1 MKAMLSIKPEYVR
14 RILAGEKT
22 YEFRKRI
29 FSRRDVDTIIIYTT
43 RPVCQVLAEARITGI
58 LQDTPQGLWNRTHR
72 GGGPANPPGFPEA
85 SLGESRTPCP
95 ASSAGRASLTAGRPA
110 APRPGRKKRE
120 PFMKKSW
127 GRRP

>member
-43 RPVCQVLAEARITGI
+43 SPICQVLAEARITGI
-58 LQDTPQGLWNRTHR
+58 LQDTPKDCGTA
-72 GGGPANPPGFPEA
+72 PISTAA
-85 SLGESRTPCP
+85 SATT
-95 ASSAGRASLTAGRPA
+95 SS
-110 APRPGRKKRE
+110 
-120 PFMKKSW
+120 
-127 GRRP
+127 